1 MRDLLLTFLLI
12 CVTAI
17 WGSTFVVVQ
26 DAIEKYPV
34 IPFLAI
40 RFIVATI
47 TLASV
52 SGRQVMT
59 WWNSLIAGTGI
70 GLVLALG
77 YLFQTLGLRYTT
89 PTKSGLITGL
99 CVVLVPLCD
108 FLCFRLTPNKVNLG
122 VLGVSAVGMVL
133 LTGFSPTGL
142 GLGDTLTLACAIC
155 FGLHISLLSY
165 YAKKHNVRVLALG
178 QMAAAGVLFSILWLL
193 RPTPLPNSQNVW
205 LAILVTGTLAS
216 AVGFTI
222 QSYVQQ
228 RLSSIRTAVIL
239 TTEPVFAAIFGYWL
253 SGDRL
258 STIQLAGG
266 CLIVGAMLVSE
277 LLLSNESKK

>member
-1 MRDLLLTFLLI
+1 
-12 CVTAI
+12 
-17 WGSTFVVVQ
+17 
-26 DAIEKYPV
+26 
-34 IPFLAI
+34 
-40 RFIVATI
+40 
-47 TLASV
+47 
-52 SGRQVMT
+52 
-59 WWNSLIAGTGI
+59 
-70 GLVLALG
+70 
-77 YLFQTLGLRYTT
+77 
-89 PTKSGLITGL
+89 
-99 CVVLVPLCD
+99 
-108 FLCFRLTPNKVNLG
+108 
-122 VLGVSAVGMVL
+122 
-133 LTGFSPTGL
+133 
-142 GLGDTLTLACAIC
+142 LTLACAIC

-253 SGDRL
+253 AGDRL

-277 LLLSNESKK
+277 LLLSNES